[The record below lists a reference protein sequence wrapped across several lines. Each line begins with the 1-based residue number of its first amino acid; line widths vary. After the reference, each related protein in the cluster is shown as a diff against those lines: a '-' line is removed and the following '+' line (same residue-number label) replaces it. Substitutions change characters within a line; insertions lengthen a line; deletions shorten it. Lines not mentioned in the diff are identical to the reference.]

1 MESTHGRRLRDAS
14 LVVHS
19 LLTEGDTFVYLR
31 LGVIWIPVTVLATII
46 GTGHPGM
53 LGNIH
58 QSSRPACSRLRQI
71 AVFTKPLLGG
81 YSA

>member
-1 MESTHGRRLRDAS
+1 
-14 LVVHS
+14 VHS

-31 LGVIWIPVTVLATII
+31 LGVI

>member
-1 MESTHGRRLRDAS
+1 L

-53 LGNIH
+53 LGKH
-58 QSSRPACSRLRQI
+58 PPEQPASVLGCARSP
-71 AVFTKPLLGG
+71 AFTKPLLGG